1 MDNQMQNDQ
10 DSTNESEW
18 IVVMSQSKKIK
29 KSVNIII
36 KFMRYVKNRMDDI
49 RRERYEFN
57 EAYEES
63 YHFCS
68 FCGEN
73 MSHCR
78 EGGDHS
84 FEIKE
89 LYREHRREYGR

>member
-1 MDNQMQNDQ
+1 MSNPNQRSQE
-10 DSTNESEW
+10 STNKW
-18 IVVMSQSKKIK
+18 TVVMSRSKKIK

-84 FEIKE
+84 SEIKE
-89 LYREHRREYGR
+89 SYRAHRR